1 MGGKLSMFCLLR
13 QEKLPGTFQENQPG
27 KVSGTFQEIQAFPS
41 GLYLL
46 VSELLHFHFA
56 HISTS
61 V

>member
-1 MGGKLSMFCLLR
+1 MLCLLR
-13 QEKLPGTFQENQPG
+13 QEKLSGIFQENLSGKTSVTFQENQ
-27 KVSGTFQEIQAFPS
+27 AFPS
-41 GLYLL
+41 RLYLL